1 MNVYLI
7 QPNYRTGFK
16 SHQSAWLPYS
26 VGTCWS
32 YAVTDEQIA
41 NTFKLKGIIYVRE
54 TIDGIVERA
63 DSNGIYLFSNY
74 IWNWTYNK
82 TLANKLKNTY
92 PDCTII
98 FGGPGIPKNE
108 NLRKDIEQIVDTF
121 IHGMGEQ
128 ALMNLLKNMINGIK
142 NPKNISVPMKTLDN
156 IPSPYTTGLFDDIIE
171 LEHDSVPR
179 ATLETNRGCPFPCTF
194 CDWGSVAY
202 RKLLKFPIEKIKA
215 EIKWF
220 SDNKI
225 KTLNIADANIGVFA
239 KRDEEWL
246 MELVKYQKETGYP
259 SAADGAWYKNS
270 SERIMQL
277 AKKMQVIGNNK
288 SYTISMQSMN
298 PKTLK
303 EIKRQNLTIPEIKNI
318 LTKANELGVRSFS
331 EMILGL
337 PYETKNT
344 WIDGY
349 TKILEAGQHSHLE
362 AWFCQILPN
371 SELGSSESIAK
382 HEIKTIQLNDYIGA
396 VGRLDEIDEQYSI
409 VYSTKYMSFKDL
421 IDSYMFSWLII
432 NFHINGWTQI
442 YSRFKRK
449 YNNESFKDFYSRLL
463 RKVKNDSGIAGKEYK
478 RIRDMVETYLT
489 EGKIDRERFSFWVP
503 GHSLLYDS
511 TKFLFMQANELKIFL
526 RELFSLDDKKL
537 ESNIIRLQ
545 DYFNTTPYREYPTQ
559 ITLDYNVAE
568 YITRNV
574 KLTQE
579 KTTYNLSLPNVR
591 YLQMIHKEK
600 KLDEWYSMLFY
611 RNKTG
616 WGKTIIKNNSQQYF

>member
-16 SHQSAWLPYS
+16 KHQIPWLPYS

-32 YAVTDEQIA
+32 YAITDKQIA
-41 NTFKLKGIIYVRE
+41 DNFKLKEIIYVRE
-54 TIDGIVERA
+54 NIDSIIERA
-63 DSNGIYLFSNY
+63 DSNGVYLFSNY

-92 PDCTII
+92 PNSTVI
-98 FGGPGIPKNE
+98 FGGPGIPKDE
-108 NLRKDIEQIVDTF
+108 NLRKDIEHVDTF

-128 ALMNLLKNMINGIK
+128 ALMNLLKNKLNRIK
-142 NPKNISVPMKTLDN
+142 NPKNITVPMKSLDD
-156 IPSPYTTGLFDDIIE
+156 IPSPYTTGLFDNIME
-171 LEHDSVPR
+171 LEDMGMR

-202 RKLLKFPIEKIKA
+202 KKLLKFHIEKIKG

-225 KTLNIADANIGVFA
+225 KTLNIADANVGVFA

-259 SAADGAWYKNS
+259 SAADAAWYKNS

-277 AKKMQVIGNNK
+277 AKKTQEIGNNK

-303 EIKRQNLTIPEIKNI
+303 EIKRQNLTIPEINNL
-318 LTKANELGVRSFS
+318 LTKANKLGIRSFS

-344 WIDGY
+344 WIDGF

-371 SELGSSESIAK
+371 SELGSPESIAK

-396 VGRLDEIDEQYSI
+396 VDRLDEINEEFSI
-409 VYSTKYMSFKDL
+409 VYSTKYMNFKDL

-449 YNNESFKDFYSRLL
+449 YNNESFKEFYLKLL
-463 RKVKNDSGIAGKEYK
+463 ENIKSDSGIAGREYK
-478 RIRDMVETYLT
+478 RVRNIVETYLT
-489 EGKIDRERFSFWVP
+489 EGKINRNKFDFWVP
-503 GHSLLYDS
+503 AHSILYDS
-511 TKFLFMQANELKIFL
+511 IKYLFMKDKELKSFL
-526 RELFSLDDKKL
+526 EKLFVIDNKELQCNVIKL
-537 ESNIIRLQ
+537 QN
-545 DYFNTTPYREYPTQ
+545 YFNTTPYEEYPTQ
-559 ITLDYNVAE
+559 IILDYNIAE
-568 YITRNV
+568 YITHDEEL
-574 KLTQE
+574 KQE
-579 KTTYNLSLPNVR
+579 KTTYDLCLPDIK
-591 YLQMIHKEK
+591 YLRNIHKEK

-611 RNKTG
+611 RNKQG
-616 WGKTIIKNNSQQYF
+616 WGKSIIKNNSTIVLR

>member
-16 SHQSAWLPYS
+16 KHQIPWLPYS

-32 YAVTDEQIA
+32 YAITDKQIA
-41 NTFKLKGIIYVRE
+41 DNFKLKEIIYVRE
-54 TIDGIVERA
+54 NIDSIIERA
-63 DSNGIYLFSNY
+63 DSNGVYLFSNY

-92 PDCTII
+92 PNSTVI
-98 FGGPGIPKNE
+98 FGGPGIPKDE
-108 NLRKDIEQIVDTF
+108 NLRKDIEHVDTF

-128 ALMNLLKNMINGIK
+128 ALMNLLKNKLNRIK
-142 NPKNISVPMKTLDN
+142 NPKNITVPMKSLDD
-156 IPSPYTTGLFDDIIE
+156 IPSPYTTGLFDNIME
-171 LEHDSVPR
+171 LEDMGMR

-202 RKLLKFPIEKIKA
+202 KKLLKFPIEKIKG

-225 KTLNIADANIGVFA
+225 KTLNIADANVGVFA

-259 SAADGAWYKNS
+259 SAADAAWYKNS

-277 AKKMQVIGNNK
+277 AKKTQEIGNNK

-303 EIKRQNLTIPEIKNI
+303 EIKRQNLTIPEINNL
-318 LTKANELGVRSFS
+318 LTKANKLGIRSFS

-344 WIDGY
+344 WIDGF

-371 SELGSSESIAK
+371 SELGSPESIAK

-396 VGRLDEIDEQYSI
+396 VDRLDEINEEFSI
-409 VYSTKYMSFKDL
+409 VYSTKYMNFKDL

-449 YNNESFKDFYSRLL
+449 YNNESFKEFYLKLL
-463 RKVKNDSGIAGKEYK
+463 ENIKSDSGIAGREYK
-478 RIRDMVETYLT
+478 RVRNIVETYLT
-489 EGKIDRERFSFWVP
+489 EGKINRNKFDFWVP
-503 GHSLLYDS
+503 AHSILYDS
-511 TKFLFMQANELKIFL
+511 IKYLFMKDKELKSFL
-526 RELFSLDDKKL
+526 EKLFVIDNKELQCNVIKL
-537 ESNIIRLQ
+537 QN
-545 DYFNTTPYREYPTQ
+545 YFNTTPYEEYPTQ
-559 ITLDYNVAE
+559 IILDYNIAE
-568 YITRNV
+568 YITHDEEL
-574 KLTQE
+574 KQE
-579 KTTYNLSLPNVR
+579 KTTYDLCLPDIK
-591 YLQMIHKEK
+591 YLRNIHKEK

-611 RNKTG
+611 RNKQG
-616 WGKTIIKNNSQQYF
+616 WGKSIIKNNSTIVLR

>member
-16 SHQSAWLPYS
+16 KHQIPWLPYS

-32 YAVTDEQIA
+32 YAITDKQIA
-41 NTFKLKGIIYVRE
+41 DNFKLKEIIYVRE
-54 TIDGIVERA
+54 NIDSIIERA
-63 DSNGIYLFSNY
+63 DSNGVYLFINY

-92 PDCTII
+92 PNSTVI
-98 FGGPGIPKNE
+98 FGGPGIPKDE
-108 NLRKDIEQIVDTF
+108 NLRKDIEHVDTF

-128 ALMNLLKNMINGIK
+128 ALMNLLKNKLNRIK
-142 NPKNISVPMKTLDN
+142 NPKNITVPMKSLDD
-156 IPSPYTTGLFDDIIE
+156 IPSPYTTGLFDNIME
-171 LEHDSVPR
+171 LEDMGMR

-202 RKLLKFPIEKIKA
+202 KKLLKFPIEKIMG

-225 KTLNIADANIGVFA
+225 KTLNIADANVGVFA

-259 SAADGAWYKNS
+259 SAADAAWYKNS

-277 AKKMQVIGNNK
+277 AKKTQEIGNNK

-303 EIKRQNLTIPEIKNI
+303 EIKRQNLTIPEINNL
-318 LTKANELGVRSFS
+318 LTKANKLGIRSFS

-344 WIDGY
+344 WIDGF

-371 SELGSSESIAK
+371 SELGSPESIAK

-396 VGRLDEIDEQYSI
+396 VDRLDEINEEFSI
-409 VYSTKYMSFKDL
+409 VYSTKYMNFKDL

-449 YNNESFKDFYSRLL
+449 YNNESFKEFYLKLL
-463 RKVKNDSGIAGKEYK
+463 ENIKSDSGIAGREYK
-478 RIRDMVETYLT
+478 RVRNIVETYLT
-489 EGKIDRERFSFWVP
+489 EGKINRNKFDFWVP
-503 GHSLLYDS
+503 AHSILYDS
-511 TKFLFMQANELKIFL
+511 IKYLFMKDKELKSFL
-526 RELFSLDDKKL
+526 EKLFVIDNKELQCNVIKL
-537 ESNIIRLQ
+537 QN
-545 DYFNTTPYREYPTQ
+545 YFNTTPYEEYPTQ
-559 ITLDYNVAE
+559 IILDYNIAE
-568 YITRNV
+568 YITHDEEL
-574 KLTQE
+574 KQE
-579 KTTYNLSLPNVR
+579 KTTYDLCLPDIK
-591 YLQMIHKEK
+591 YLRNIHKEK

-611 RNKTG
+611 RNKQG
-616 WGKTIIKNNSQQYF
+616 WGKSIIKNNSTIVLR

>member
-16 SHQSAWLPYS
+16 KHQIPWLPYS

-32 YAVTDEQIA
+32 YAITDKQIA
-41 NTFKLKGIIYVRE
+41 DNFKLKEIIYVRE
-54 TIDGIVERA
+54 NIDSIIERA

-92 PDCTII
+92 PDSTVI
-98 FGGPGIPKNE
+98 FGGPGIPKDE
-108 NLRKDIEQIVDTF
+108 NLRKDIEHVDTF

-128 ALMNLLKNMINGIK
+128 ALMNLLKNKLNGIK
-142 NPKNISVPMKTLDN
+142 NPKNITIPMKSLDD
-156 IPSPYTTGLFDDIIE
+156 IPSPYTTGLFDNIME
-171 LEHDSVPR
+171 LEDMGMR

-202 RKLLKFPIEKIKA
+202 KKLLKFPIEKIKG

-225 KTLNIADANIGVFA
+225 KTLNIADANVGVFA

-259 SAADGAWYKNS
+259 SAADAAWYKNS

-277 AKKMQVIGNNK
+277 AKKTQEIGNNK

-303 EIKRQNLTIPEIKNI
+303 EIKRQNLTIPEINNL
-318 LTKANELGVRSFS
+318 LTKANKLGIRSFS

-344 WIDGY
+344 WIDGF

-371 SELGSSESIAK
+371 SELGSPESIAK

-396 VGRLDEIDEQYSI
+396 VDRLDEINEEFSI
-409 VYSTKYMSFKDL
+409 VYSTKYMNFKDL

-449 YNNESFKDFYSRLL
+449 YNNESFKEFYLKLL
-463 RKVKNDSGIAGKEYK
+463 ENIKSDSGIAGREYK
-478 RIRDMVETYLT
+478 RVHDIVKTYLT
-489 EGKIDRERFSFWVP
+489 EGKINRNKFNFWVP
-503 GHSLLYDS
+503 AHSILYDS
-511 TKFLFMQANELKIFL
+511 IKYLFMKDNELKSFL
-526 RELFSLDDKKL
+526 ENLFVIDNKELQCNVIKL
-537 ESNIIRLQ
+537 QN
-545 DYFNTTPYREYPTQ
+545 YFNTTPYEEYPKQ
-559 ITLDYNVAE
+559 IILDYNIAE
-568 YITRNV
+568 YITHNEEL
-574 KLTQE
+574 KQE
-579 KTTYNLSLPNVR
+579 KTTYDLCLPDIK
-591 YLQMIHKEK
+591 YLRNIHKEK

-611 RNKTG
+611 RNKQG
-616 WGKTIIKNNSQQYF
+616 WGKSIIKNNSTIVLR

>member
-1 MNVYLI
+1 M
-7 QPNYRTGFK
+7 
-16 SHQSAWLPYS
+16 
-26 VGTCWS
+26 
-32 YAVTDEQIA
+32 
-41 NTFKLKGIIYVRE
+41 
-54 TIDGIVERA
+54 
-63 DSNGIYLFSNY
+63 
-74 IWNWTYNK
+74 NWTYNK

-92 PDCTII
+92 PDSTVI
-98 FGGPGIPKNE
+98 FGGPGIPKEE
-108 NLRKDIEQIVDTF
+108 NLRKDIEHVDTF

-128 ALMNLLKNMINGIK
+128 ALMNLLKNKLNGIK
-142 NPKNISVPMKTLDN
+142 NPKNITVPMKSLDD
-156 IPSPYTTGLFDDIIE
+156 IPSPYTTGLFDNIME
-171 LEHDSVPR
+171 LEDMGMR

-202 RKLLKFPIEKIKA
+202 KKLLKFPIEKIKG

-225 KTLNIADANIGVFA
+225 KTLNIADANVGVFA

-259 SAADGAWYKNS
+259 SAADAAWYKNS

-277 AKKMQVIGNNK
+277 AKKTQEIGNNK

-303 EIKRQNLTIPEIKNI
+303 EIKRQNLTIPEINNL
-318 LTKANELGVRSFS
+318 LTKANKLGIRSFS

-344 WIDGY
+344 WIDGF

-371 SELGSSESIAK
+371 SELGSPESIAK

-396 VGRLDEIDEQYSI
+396 VDRLDEINEEFSI
-409 VYSTKYMSFKDL
+409 VYSTKYMNFKDL

-449 YNNESFKDFYSRLL
+449 YNNESFKEFYLKLL
-463 RKVKNDSGIAGKEYK
+463 ENIKSDSGIAGREYK
-478 RIRDMVETYLT
+478 RVRNIVETYLT
-489 EGKIDRERFSFWVP
+489 EGKINRNKFDFWVP
-503 GHSLLYDS
+503 AHSILYDS
-511 TKFLFMQANELKIFL
+511 IKYLFMKDKELKSFL
-526 RELFSLDDKKL
+526 EKLFVIDNKELQCNVIKL
-537 ESNIIRLQ
+537 QN
-545 DYFNTTPYREYPTQ
+545 YFNTTPYEEYPTQ
-559 ITLDYNVAE
+559 IILDYNIAE
-568 YITRNV
+568 YITHDEEL
-574 KLTQE
+574 KQE
-579 KTTYNLSLPNVR
+579 KTTYDLCLPDIK
-591 YLQMIHKEK
+591 YLRNIHKEK

-611 RNKTG
+611 RNKQG
-616 WGKTIIKNNSQQYF
+616 WGKSIIKNNSTIVLR

>member
-16 SHQSAWLPYS
+16 KHQIPWLPYS

-32 YAVTDEQIA
+32 YAITDKQIA
-41 NTFKLKGIIYVRE
+41 DNFKLKEIIYVRE
-54 TIDGIVERA
+54 NIDSIIERA
-63 DSNGIYLFSNY
+63 DSNGVYLFSNY

-92 PDCTII
+92 PNSTVI
-98 FGGPGIPKNE
+98 FGGPGIPKDE
-108 NLRKDIEQIVDTF
+108 NLRKDIEHVDTF

-128 ALMNLLKNMINGIK
+128 ALMNLLKNKLNRIK
-142 NPKNISVPMKTLDN
+142 NPKNITVPMKSLDD
-156 IPSPYTTGLFDDIIE
+156 IPSPYTTGLFDNIME
-171 LEHDSVPR
+171 LEDMGMR

-202 RKLLKFPIEKIKA
+202 KKLLKFPIEKIKG

-225 KTLNIADANIGVFA
+225 KTLNIADANVGVFA

-259 SAADGAWYKNS
+259 SAADAAWYKNS

-277 AKKMQVIGNNK
+277 AKKTQEIGNNK

-303 EIKRQNLTIPEIKNI
+303 EIKRQNLTIPEINNL
-318 LTKANELGVRSFS
+318 LTKANKLGIRSFS

-344 WIDGY
+344 WIDGF

-371 SELGSSESIAK
+371 SELGSPESIAK

-396 VGRLDEIDEQYSI
+396 VDRLDEINEEFSI
-409 VYSTKYMSFKDL
+409 VYSTKYMNFKDL

-449 YNNESFKDFYSRLL
+449 YNNESFKEFYLKLL
-463 RKVKNDSGIAGKEYK
+463 ENIKSNSGIAGREYK
-478 RIRDMVETYLT
+478 RVRNIVETYLT
-489 EGKIDRERFSFWVP
+489 EGKINRNKFDFWVP
-503 GHSLLYDS
+503 AHSILYDS
-511 TKFLFMQANELKIFL
+511 IKYLFMKDKELKSFL
-526 RELFSLDDKKL
+526 EKLFVIDNKELQCNVIKL
-537 ESNIIRLQ
+537 QN
-545 DYFNTTPYREYPTQ
+545 YFNTTPYEEYPTQ
-559 ITLDYNVAE
+559 IILDYNIAE
-568 YITRNV
+568 YITHDEEL
-574 KLTQE
+574 KQE
-579 KTTYNLSLPNVR
+579 KTTYDLCLPDIK
-591 YLQMIHKEK
+591 YLRNIHKEK

-611 RNKTG
+611 RNKQG
-616 WGKTIIKNNSQQYF
+616 WGKSIIKNNSTIVLR

>member
-16 SHQSAWLPYS
+16 KHQIPWLPYS

-32 YAVTDEQIA
+32 YAITDKQIA
-41 NTFKLKGIIYVRE
+41 DNFKLKEIIYVRE
-54 TIDGIVERA
+54 NIDSIIERA
-63 DSNGIYLFSNY
+63 DSNGVYLFSNY

-92 PDCTII
+92 PDSTVI
-98 FGGPGIPKNE
+98 FGGPGIPKDE
-108 NLRKDIEQIVDTF
+108 NLRKDIEHVDTF

-128 ALMNLLKNMINGIK
+128 ALMNLLKNKLYGIK
-142 NPKNISVPMKTLDN
+142 NPKNITVPMKSLDD
-156 IPSPYTTGLFDDIIE
+156 IPSPYTTGLFDNIME
-171 LEHDSVPR
+171 LEDMGMR

-202 RKLLKFPIEKIKA
+202 KKLLKFPIEKIKG

-225 KTLNIADANIGVFA
+225 KTLNIADANVGVFA

-259 SAADGAWYKNS
+259 SAADAAWYKNS

-277 AKKMQVIGNNK
+277 AKKTQEIGNNK

-303 EIKRQNLTIPEIKNI
+303 EIKRQNLTIPEINNL
-318 LTKANELGVRSFS
+318 LTKANKLGIRSFS

-344 WIDGY
+344 WIDGF

-371 SELGSSESIAK
+371 SELGSPESIAK

-396 VGRLDEIDEQYSI
+396 VDRLDEINEEFSI
-409 VYSTKYMSFKDL
+409 VYSTKYMNFKDL

-449 YNNESFKDFYSRLL
+449 YNNESFKEFYLKLL
-463 RKVKNDSGIAGKEYK
+463 ENIKSNSGIAGREYK
-478 RIRDMVETYLT
+478 RVRNIVETYLT
-489 EGKIDRERFSFWVP
+489 EGKINRNKFDFWVP
-503 GHSLLYDS
+503 AHSILYDS
-511 TKFLFMQANELKIFL
+511 IKYLFMKDKELKSFL
-526 RELFSLDDKKL
+526 EKLFVIDNKELQCNVIKL
-537 ESNIIRLQ
+537 QN
-545 DYFNTTPYREYPTQ
+545 YFNTTPYEEYPKQ
-559 ITLDYNVAE
+559 IILDYNIAE
-568 YITRNV
+568 YVTHDE
-574 KLTQE
+574 KLKQE
-579 KTTYNLSLPNVR
+579 KTTYDLCLPDIK
-591 YLQMIHKEK
+591 YLRNIHKEK

-611 RNKTG
+611 RNKQG
-616 WGKTIIKNNSQQYF
+616 WGKSIIKNNSTIVLR

>member
-16 SHQSAWLPYS
+16 KHQIPWLPYS

-32 YAVTDEQIA
+32 YAITDKQIA
-41 NTFKLKGIIYVRE
+41 DNFKLKEIIYVRE
-54 TIDGIVERA
+54 NIDSIIERA
-63 DSNGIYLFSNY
+63 DSNGVYLFSNY

-92 PDCTII
+92 PDSTVI
-98 FGGPGIPKNE
+98 FGGPGIPKDE
-108 NLRKDIEQIVDTF
+108 NLRKDIEHVDTF

-128 ALMNLLKNMINGIK
+128 ALMNLLKNKLNRIK
-142 NPKNISVPMKTLDN
+142 NPKNITVPMKSLDD
-156 IPSPYTTGLFDDIIE
+156 IPSPYTTGLFDNIME
-171 LEHDSVPR
+171 LEDMGMR

-202 RKLLKFPIEKIKA
+202 KKLLKFPIEKIKG

-225 KTLNIADANIGVFA
+225 KTLNIADANVGVFA

-259 SAADGAWYKNS
+259 SAADAAWYKNS

-277 AKKMQVIGNNK
+277 AKKTQEIGNNK

-303 EIKRQNLTIPEIKNI
+303 EIKRQNLTIPEINNL
-318 LTKANELGVRSFS
+318 LTKANKLGIRSFS

-344 WIDGY
+344 WIDGF

-371 SELGSSESIAK
+371 SELGSPESIAK

-396 VGRLDEIDEQYSI
+396 VDRLDEINEEFSI
-409 VYSTKYMSFKDL
+409 VYSTKYMNFKDL

-449 YNNESFKDFYSRLL
+449 YNNESFKEFYLKLL
-463 RKVKNDSGIAGKEYK
+463 ENIKSNSGIAGREYK
-478 RIRDMVETYLT
+478 RVRNIVETYLT
-489 EGKIDRERFSFWVP
+489 EGKINRNKFDFWVP
-503 GHSLLYDS
+503 AHSILYDS
-511 TKFLFMQANELKIFL
+511 IKYLFMKDKELKSFL
-526 RELFSLDDKKL
+526 EKLFVIDNKELQCNVIKL
-537 ESNIIRLQ
+537 QN
-545 DYFNTTPYREYPTQ
+545 YFNTTPYEEYPTQ
-559 ITLDYNVAE
+559 IILDYNIAE
-568 YITRNV
+568 YITHDEEL
-574 KLTQE
+574 KQE
-579 KTTYNLSLPNVR
+579 KTTYDLCLPDIK
-591 YLQMIHKEK
+591 YLRNIHKEK

-611 RNKTG
+611 RNKQG
-616 WGKTIIKNNSQQYF
+616 WGKSIIKNNSTIVLR

>member
-16 SHQSAWLPYS
+16 KHQIPWLPYS

-32 YAVTDEQIA
+32 YAITDKQIA
-41 NTFKLKGIIYVRE
+41 DNFKLKEIIYVRE
-54 TIDGIVERA
+54 NIDSIIERA
-63 DSNGIYLFSNY
+63 DSNGVYLFSNY

-92 PDCTII
+92 PDSTVI
-98 FGGPGIPKNE
+98 FGGPGVPNDE
-108 NLRKDIEQIVDTF
+108 SLRKDINQVDTF

-128 ALMNLLKNMINGIK
+128 ALMNLLKNKLNGIK
-142 NPKNISVPMKTLDN
+142 NPKNITVPMKSLDD
-156 IPSPYTTGLFDDIIE
+156 IPSPYTTGLFDDIMEIE
-171 LEHDSVPR
+171 DMGMR

-202 RKLLKFPIEKIKA
+202 RKLLKFPIEKIKG

-225 KTLNIADANIGVFA
+225 KTLNIADANVGVFA

-259 SAADGAWYKNS
+259 SAADAAWYKNS

-277 AKKMQVIGNNK
+277 AKKTQEIGNNK

-303 EIKRQNLTIPEIKNI
+303 EIKRQNLTIPEINNI
-318 LTKANELGVRSFS
+318 LTKANKLGIRSFS

-344 WIDGY
+344 WIDGF

-371 SELGSSESIAK
+371 SELGSPESIDK

-396 VGRLDEIDEQYSI
+396 VDRLDEINEEYSI
-409 VYSTKYMSFKDL
+409 VYSTKYMNFKDL

-449 YNNESFKDFYSRLL
+449 YNNENFKEFYLKLL
-463 RKVKNDSGIAGKEYK
+463 ENIKSDSGIAGREY
-478 RIRDMVETYLT
+478 IRVRNIVETYLT
-489 EGKIDRERFSFWVP
+489 EGTINRNKFDFWVP
-503 GHSLLYDS
+503 AHSILYDS
-511 TKFLFMQANELKIFL
+511 IKYLFMKDNELKSFL
-526 RELFSLDDKKL
+526 ENLFVIDNKELQYNVIKL
-537 ESNIIRLQ
+537 QNN
-545 DYFNTTPYREYPTQ
+545 FNTTPYKEYPTQ
-559 ITLDYNVAE
+559 IILDYNIAE
-568 YITRNV
+568 YVTHDEEL
-574 KLTQE
+574 KQK
-579 KTTYNLSLPNVR
+579 KTTYDLCLPDIK
-591 YLQMIHKEK
+591 YLQNIHKEK

-611 RNKTG
+611 RNKQG
-616 WGKTIIKNNSQQYF
+616 WGKSIIKNNSTIVLR

>member
-7 QPNYRTGFK
+7 QPNYKTGYK
-16 SHQSAWLPYS
+16 KNQTPWLPYS

-32 YAVTDEQIA
+32 YAITDKQIA
-41 NTFKLKGIIYVRE
+41 DNFKLKEIIYVRE
-54 TIDGIVERA
+54 NIDSIVERA

-74 IWNWTYNK
+74 IWNWIYNK

-92 PDCTII
+92 PDSTII
-98 FGGPGIPKNE
+98 FGGPGVPNDE
-108 NLRKDIEQIVDTF
+108 NLRKDITQVDTF

-128 ALMNLLKNMINGIK
+128 ALMNLLKNKLNGIK
-142 NPKNISVPMKTLDN
+142 NPKNITVPMKSLDD
-156 IPSPYTTGLFDDIIE
+156 IPSPYTTGLFDDIMEIE
-171 LEHDSVPR
+171 DMGMR

-202 RKLLKFPIEKIKA
+202 RKLLKFPIEKIKG

-225 KTLNIADANIGVFA
+225 KTLNIADANVGVFA

-259 SAADGAWYKNS
+259 SAADAGWYKNS

-277 AKKMQVIGNNK
+277 AKKTQEIGNNK

-303 EIKRQNLTIPEIKNI
+303 EIKRQNLTIPEINNI
-318 LTKANELGVRSFS
+318 LTKANKLGIRSFS

-337 PYETKNT
+337 PYETKDT
-344 WIDGY
+344 WIDGFA
-349 TKILEAGQHSHLE
+349 KVLEAGQHSHLE

-371 SELGSSESIAK
+371 SELGSQESIAK

-396 VGRLDEIDEQYSI
+396 VGRLDEIDEEYSI
-409 VYSTKYMSFKDL
+409 VYSTKYMNFNDL

-449 YNNESFKDFYSRLL
+449 YNNESFKEFYLKLL
-463 RKVKNDSGIAGKEYK
+463 EIIKSDSGIAGREYK
-478 RIRDMVETYLT
+478 RVHNIVKTYLT
-489 EGKIDRERFSFWVP
+489 EGKINRNKFDFWVP
-503 GHSLLYDS
+503 AHSILYDS
-511 TKFLFMQANELKIFL
+511 TKFLFMEADKLKSFL
-526 RELFSLDDKKL
+526 EDSFVIDDKKL
-537 ESNIIRLQ
+537 QNDVIKLQ
-545 DYFNTTPYREYPTQ
+545 NYFNTTPYREYPMQ
-559 ITLDYNVAE
+559 LTLDYNIAE
-568 YITRNV
+568 YITQDEGL
-574 KLTQE
+574 KQE
-579 KTTYNLSLPNVR
+579 KTTYDLNLPNVK
-591 YLQMIHKEK
+591 YLRNIHKEK

-611 RNKTG
+611 RNKQG
-616 WGKTIIKNNSQQYF
+616 WGKSVIKNNSTIILR

>member
-16 SHQSAWLPYS
+16 KHQIPWLPYS

-32 YAVTDEQIA
+32 YAITDKQIA
-41 NTFKLKGIIYVRE
+41 DNFKLKEIIYVRE
-54 TIDGIVERA
+54 NIDSIIERA
-63 DSNGIYLFSNY
+63 DSNGVYLFSNY

-92 PDCTII
+92 PNSTVI
-98 FGGPGIPKNE
+98 FGGPGIPKDE
-108 NLRKDIEQIVDTF
+108 NLRKDIEHVDTF

-128 ALMNLLKNMINGIK
+128 ALMNLLKNKLNGIK
-142 NPKNISVPMKTLDN
+142 NPKNITVPMKSLDD
-156 IPSPYTTGLFDDIIE
+156 IPSPYTTGLFDNIME
-171 LEHDSVPR
+171 LEDMGMR

-202 RKLLKFPIEKIKA
+202 KKLLKFPIEKIKG

-225 KTLNIADANIGVFA
+225 KTLNIADANVGVFA

-259 SAADGAWYKNS
+259 SAADAAWYKNS

-277 AKKMQVIGNNK
+277 AKKTQEIGNNK

-303 EIKRQNLTIPEIKNI
+303 EIKRQNLTIPEINNL
-318 LTKANELGVRSFS
+318 LTKANKLGIRSFS

-344 WIDGY
+344 WIDGF

-371 SELGSSESIAK
+371 SELGSPESIAK

-396 VGRLDEIDEQYSI
+396 VDRLDEINEEFSI
-409 VYSTKYMSFKDL
+409 VYSTKYMNFKDL

-449 YNNESFKDFYSRLL
+449 YNNESFKEFYLKLL
-463 RKVKNDSGIAGKEYK
+463 ENIKSNSGIAGREYK
-478 RIRDMVETYLT
+478 RVRNIVETYLT
-489 EGKIDRERFSFWVP
+489 EGKINRNKFDFWVP
-503 GHSLLYDS
+503 AHSILYDS
-511 TKFLFMQANELKIFL
+511 IKYLFMKDKELKSFL
-526 RELFSLDDKKL
+526 EKLFVIDNKELQCNVIKL
-537 ESNIIRLQ
+537 QN
-545 DYFNTTPYREYPTQ
+545 YFNTTPYEEYPKQ
-559 ITLDYNVAE
+559 IILDYNIAE
-568 YITRNV
+568 YVTHDE
-574 KLTQE
+574 KLKQE
-579 KTTYNLSLPNVR
+579 KTTYDLCLPDIK
-591 YLQMIHKEK
+591 YLRNIHKEK

-611 RNKTG
+611 RNKQG
-616 WGKTIIKNNSQQYF
+616 WGKSIIKNNSTIVLR

>member
-16 SHQSAWLPYS
+16 KHQIPWLPYS

-32 YAVTDEQIA
+32 YAITDKQIA
-41 NTFKLKGIIYVRE
+41 DNFKLKEIIYARE
-54 TIDGIVERA
+54 NIDSIIERA
-63 DSNGIYLFSNY
+63 DSNGVYLFSNY

-92 PDCTII
+92 PNSTVI
-98 FGGPGIPKNE
+98 FGGPGIPKDE
-108 NLRKDIEQIVDTF
+108 NLRKDIEHVDTF

-128 ALMNLLKNMINGIK
+128 ALMNLLKNKLNRIK
-142 NPKNISVPMKTLDN
+142 NPKNITVPMKSLDD
-156 IPSPYTTGLFDDIIE
+156 IPSPYTTGLFDNIME
-171 LEHDSVPR
+171 LEDMGMR

-202 RKLLKFPIEKIKA
+202 KKLLKFPIEKIKG

-225 KTLNIADANIGVFA
+225 KTLNIADANVGVFA

-259 SAADGAWYKNS
+259 SAADAAWYKNS

-277 AKKMQVIGNNK
+277 AKKTQEIGNNK

-303 EIKRQNLTIPEIKNI
+303 EIKRQNLTIPEINNL
-318 LTKANELGVRSFS
+318 LTKANKLGIRSFS

-344 WIDGY
+344 WIDGF

-371 SELGSSESIAK
+371 SELGSPESIAK

-396 VGRLDEIDEQYSI
+396 VDRLDEINEEFSI
-409 VYSTKYMSFKDL
+409 VYSTKYMNFKDL

-449 YNNESFKDFYSRLL
+449 YNNESFKEFYLKLL
-463 RKVKNDSGIAGKEYK
+463 ENIKSNSGIAGREYK
-478 RIRDMVETYLT
+478 RVRNIVETYLT
-489 EGKIDRERFSFWVP
+489 EGKINRNKFDFWVP
-503 GHSLLYDS
+503 AHSILYDS
-511 TKFLFMQANELKIFL
+511 IKYLFMKDKELKSFL
-526 RELFSLDDKKL
+526 EKLFVIDNKELQCNVIKL
-537 ESNIIRLQ
+537 QN
-545 DYFNTTPYREYPTQ
+545 YFNTTPYEEYPKQ
-559 ITLDYNVAE
+559 IILDYNIAE
-568 YITRNV
+568 YVTHDE
-574 KLTQE
+574 KLKQE
-579 KTTYNLSLPNVR
+579 KTTYDLCLPDIK
-591 YLQMIHKEK
+591 YLRNIHKEK
-600 KLDEWYSMLFY
+600 KLD
-611 RNKTG
+611 
-616 WGKTIIKNNSQQYF
+616 

>member
-16 SHQSAWLPYS
+16 KHQIPWLPYS

-32 YAVTDEQIA
+32 YAITDKQIA
-41 NTFKLKGIIYVRE
+41 DNFKLKEIIYVRE
-54 TIDGIVERA
+54 NIDSIIERA
-63 DSNGIYLFSNY
+63 DSNGVYLFSNY

-92 PDCTII
+92 PNSTVI
-98 FGGPGIPKNE
+98 FGGPGIPKDE
-108 NLRKDIEQIVDTF
+108 NLRKDIEHVDTF

-128 ALMNLLKNMINGIK
+128 ALMNLLKNKLNGIK
-142 NPKNISVPMKTLDN
+142 NPKNITVPMKSLDD
-156 IPSPYTTGLFDDIIE
+156 IPSPYTTGLFDNIME
-171 LEHDSVPR
+171 LEDMGMR

-202 RKLLKFPIEKIKA
+202 KKLLKFPIEKIKG

-225 KTLNIADANIGVFA
+225 KTLNIADANVGVFA

-259 SAADGAWYKNS
+259 SAADAAWYKNS

-277 AKKMQVIGNNK
+277 AKKTQEIGNNK

-303 EIKRQNLTIPEIKNI
+303 EIKRQNLTIPEINNL
-318 LTKANELGVRSFS
+318 LTKANKLGIRSFS

-344 WIDGY
+344 WIDGF

-371 SELGSSESIAK
+371 SELGSPESIAK

-396 VGRLDEIDEQYSI
+396 VDRLDEINEEFSI
-409 VYSTKYMSFKDL
+409 VYSTKYMNFKDL

-449 YNNESFKDFYSRLL
+449 YNNESFKEFYLKLL
-463 RKVKNDSGIAGKEYK
+463 ENIKSNSGIAGREYK
-478 RIRDMVETYLT
+478 RVRNIVETYLT
-489 EGKIDRERFSFWVP
+489 EGKINRNKFDFWVP
-503 GHSLLYDS
+503 AHSILYDS
-511 TKFLFMQANELKIFL
+511 IKYLFMKDKELKSFL
-526 RELFSLDDKKL
+526 EKLFVIDNKELQCNVIKL
-537 ESNIIRLQ
+537 QN
-545 DYFNTTPYREYPTQ
+545 YFNTTPYEEYPTQ
-559 ITLDYNVAE
+559 IILDYNIAE
-568 YITRNV
+568 YVTHDE
-574 KLTQE
+574 KLKQE
-579 KTTYNLSLPNVR
+579 KTTYDLCLPDIK
-591 YLQMIHKEK
+591 YLRNIHKEK

-611 RNKTG
+611 RNKQG
-616 WGKTIIKNNSQQYF
+616 WGKSIIKNNSTIVLR

>member
-16 SHQSAWLPYS
+16 KHQIPWLPYS

-32 YAVTDEQIA
+32 YAITDKQIA
-41 NTFKLKGIIYVRE
+41 DNFKLKEIIYVRE
-54 TIDGIVERA
+54 NIDSIIERA

-92 PDCTII
+92 PDSTVI
-98 FGGPGIPKNE
+98 FGGPGIPKDE
-108 NLRKDIEQIVDTF
+108 NLRKDIEHVDTF

-128 ALMNLLKNMINGIK
+128 ALMNLLKNKLNGIK
-142 NPKNISVPMKTLDN
+142 NPKNITVPMKSLDD
-156 IPSPYTTGLFDDIIE
+156 IPSPYTTGLFDNIME
-171 LEHDSVPR
+171 LEDMGMR

-202 RKLLKFPIEKIKA
+202 KKLLKFPIEKIKG

-225 KTLNIADANIGVFA
+225 KTLNIADANVGVFA

-259 SAADGAWYKNS
+259 SAADAAWYKNS

-277 AKKMQVIGNNK
+277 AKKTQEIGNNK

-303 EIKRQNLTIPEIKNI
+303 EIKRQNLTIPEINNL
-318 LTKANELGVRSFS
+318 LTKANKLGIRSFS

-344 WIDGY
+344 WIDGF

-371 SELGSSESIAK
+371 SELGSPESIAK

-396 VGRLDEIDEQYSI
+396 VDRLDEINEEFSI
-409 VYSTKYMSFKDL
+409 VYSTKYMNFKDL

-449 YNNESFKDFYSRLL
+449 YNNESFKEFYLKLL
-463 RKVKNDSGIAGKEYK
+463 ENIKSDSGIAGREYK
-478 RIRDMVETYLT
+478 RVRNIVETYLT
-489 EGKIDRERFSFWVP
+489 EGKINRNKFDFWVP
-503 GHSLLYDS
+503 AHSILYDS
-511 TKFLFMQANELKIFL
+511 IKYLFMKDKELKSFL
-526 RELFSLDDKKL
+526 EKLFVIDNKELQCNVIKL
-537 ESNIIRLQ
+537 QN
-545 DYFNTTPYREYPTQ
+545 YFNTTPYEEYPTQ
-559 ITLDYNVAE
+559 IILDYNIAE
-568 YITRNV
+568 YITHDEEL
-574 KLTQE
+574 KQE
-579 KTTYNLSLPNVR
+579 KTTYDLCLPDIK
-591 YLQMIHKEK
+591 YLRNIHKEK

-611 RNKTG
+611 RNKQG
-616 WGKTIIKNNSQQYF
+616 WGKSIIKNNSTIVLR

>member
-16 SHQSAWLPYS
+16 KHQIPWLPYS

-32 YAVTDEQIA
+32 YAITDKQIA
-41 NTFKLKGIIYVRE
+41 DNFKLKEIIYVRE
-54 TIDGIVERA
+54 NIDSIIERA
-63 DSNGIYLFSNY
+63 DSNGVYLFSNY

-92 PDCTII
+92 PNSTVI
-98 FGGPGIPKNE
+98 FGGPGIPKDE
-108 NLRKDIEQIVDTF
+108 NLRKDIEHVDTF

-128 ALMNLLKNMINGIK
+128 ALMNLLKNKLNGIK
-142 NPKNISVPMKTLDN
+142 NPKNITVPMKSLDD
-156 IPSPYTTGLFDDIIE
+156 IPSPYTTGLFDNIME
-171 LEHDSVPR
+171 LEDMGMR

-202 RKLLKFPIEKIKA
+202 KKLLKFPIEKIKG

-225 KTLNIADANIGVFA
+225 KTLNIADANVGVFA

-259 SAADGAWYKNS
+259 SAADAAWYKNS

-277 AKKMQVIGNNK
+277 AKKTQEIGNNK

-303 EIKRQNLTIPEIKNI
+303 EIKRQNLTIPEINNL
-318 LTKANELGVRSFS
+318 LTKANKLGIRSFS

-344 WIDGY
+344 WIDGF

-371 SELGSSESIAK
+371 SELGSPESIAK

-396 VGRLDEIDEQYSI
+396 VDRLDEINEEFSI
-409 VYSTKYMSFKDL
+409 VYSTKYMNFKDL

-449 YNNESFKDFYSRLL
+449 YNNESFKEFYLKLL
-463 RKVKNDSGIAGKEYK
+463 ENIKSNSGIAGREYK
-478 RIRDMVETYLT
+478 RVRNIVETYLT
-489 EGKIDRERFSFWVP
+489 EGKINRNKFDFWVP
-503 GHSLLYDS
+503 AHSILYDS
-511 TKFLFMQANELKIFL
+511 IKYLFMKDKELKSFL
-526 RELFSLDDKKL
+526 EKLFVIDNKELQCNVIKL
-537 ESNIIRLQ
+537 QN
-545 DYFNTTPYREYPTQ
+545 YFNTTPYEEYPKQ
-559 ITLDYNVAE
+559 IILDYNIAE
-568 YITRNV
+568 YITHDEEL
-574 KLTQE
+574 KQE
-579 KTTYNLSLPNVR
+579 KTTYDLCLPDIK
-591 YLQMIHKEK
+591 YLRNIHKEK

-611 RNKTG
+611 RNKQG
-616 WGKTIIKNNSQQYF
+616 WGKSIIKNNSTIVLR

>member
-16 SHQSAWLPYS
+16 KHQIPWLPYS

-32 YAVTDEQIA
+32 YAITDKQIA
-41 NTFKLKGIIYVRE
+41 DNFKLKEIIYVRE
-54 TIDGIVERA
+54 NIDSIIERA
-63 DSNGIYLFSNY
+63 DSNGVYLFSNY

-92 PDCTII
+92 PDSTVI
-98 FGGPGIPKNE
+98 FGGPGIPKDE
-108 NLRKDIEQIVDTF
+108 NLRKDIEHVDTF

-128 ALMNLLKNMINGIK
+128 ALMNLLKNKLNRIK
-142 NPKNISVPMKTLDN
+142 NPKNITVPMKSLDD
-156 IPSPYTTGLFDDIIE
+156 IPSPYTTGLFDNIME
-171 LEHDSVPR
+171 LEDMGMR

-202 RKLLKFPIEKIKA
+202 KKLLKFPIEKIKG

-225 KTLNIADANIGVFA
+225 KTLNIADANVGVFA

-259 SAADGAWYKNS
+259 SAADAAWYKNS

-277 AKKMQVIGNNK
+277 AKKTQEIGNNK

-303 EIKRQNLTIPEIKNI
+303 EIKRQNLTIPEINNL
-318 LTKANELGVRSFS
+318 LTKANKLGIRSFS

-344 WIDGY
+344 WIDGF

-371 SELGSSESIAK
+371 SELGSPESIAK

-396 VGRLDEIDEQYSI
+396 VDRLDEINEEFSI
-409 VYSTKYMSFKDL
+409 VYSTKYMNFKDL

-449 YNNESFKDFYSRLL
+449 YNNESFKEFYLKLL
-463 RKVKNDSGIAGKEYK
+463 ENIKSDSGIAGREYK
-478 RIRDMVETYLT
+478 RVRNIVETYLT
-489 EGKIDRERFSFWVP
+489 EGKINRNKFDFWVP
-503 GHSLLYDS
+503 AHSILYDS
-511 TKFLFMQANELKIFL
+511 IKYLFMKDKELKSFL
-526 RELFSLDDKKL
+526 EKLFVIDNKELQCNVIKL
-537 ESNIIRLQ
+537 QN
-545 DYFNTTPYREYPTQ
+545 YFNTTPYEEYPTQ
-559 ITLDYNVAE
+559 IILDYNIAE
-568 YITRNV
+568 YITHDEEL
-574 KLTQE
+574 KQE
-579 KTTYNLSLPNVR
+579 KTTYDLCLPDIK
-591 YLQMIHKEK
+591 YLRNIHKEK

-611 RNKTG
+611 RNKQG
-616 WGKTIIKNNSQQYF
+616 WGKSIIKNNSTIVLR

>member
-16 SHQSAWLPYS
+16 KHQIPWLPYS

-32 YAVTDEQIA
+32 YAITDKQIA
-41 NTFKLKGIIYVRE
+41 DNFKLKEIIYVRE
-54 TIDGIVERA
+54 NIDSIIERA
-63 DSNGIYLFSNY
+63 DSNGVYLFSNY

-92 PDCTII
+92 PDSTVI
-98 FGGPGIPKNE
+98 FGGPGIPKDE
-108 NLRKDIEQIVDTF
+108 NLRKDIEHVDTF

-128 ALMNLLKNMINGIK
+128 ALMNLLKNKLNGIK
-142 NPKNISVPMKTLDN
+142 NPKNITVPMKSLDD
-156 IPSPYTTGLFDDIIE
+156 IPSPYTTGLFDNIME
-171 LEHDSVPR
+171 LEDMGMR

-202 RKLLKFPIEKIKA
+202 KKLLKFPIEKIKG

-225 KTLNIADANIGVFA
+225 KTLNIADANVGVFA
-239 KRDEEWL
+239 KRDEEWI

-259 SAADGAWYKNS
+259 SAADAAWYKNS

-277 AKKMQVIGNNK
+277 AKKTQEIGNNK

-303 EIKRQNLTIPEIKNI
+303 EIKRQNLTIPEINNL
-318 LTKANELGVRSFS
+318 LTKANKLGIRSFS

-344 WIDGY
+344 WIDGF

-371 SELGSSESIAK
+371 SELGSPESIAK

-396 VGRLDEIDEQYSI
+396 VDRLDEINEEFSI
-409 VYSTKYMSFKDL
+409 VYSTKYMNFKDL

-449 YNNESFKDFYSRLL
+449 YNNESFKEFYLKLL
-463 RKVKNDSGIAGKEYK
+463 ENIKSDSGIAGREYK
-478 RIRDMVETYLT
+478 RVRNIVETYLT
-489 EGKIDRERFSFWVP
+489 EGKINRNKFDFWVP
-503 GHSLLYDS
+503 AHSILYDS
-511 TKFLFMQANELKIFL
+511 IKYLFMKDKELKSFL
-526 RELFSLDDKKL
+526 EKLFVIDNKELQCNVIKL
-537 ESNIIRLQ
+537 QN
-545 DYFNTTPYREYPTQ
+545 YFNTTPYEEYPTQ
-559 ITLDYNVAE
+559 IILDYNIAE
-568 YITRNV
+568 YITHDEEL
-574 KLTQE
+574 KQE
-579 KTTYNLSLPNVR
+579 KTTYDLCLPDIK
-591 YLQMIHKEK
+591 YLRNIHKEK

-611 RNKTG
+611 RNKQG
-616 WGKTIIKNNSQQYF
+616 WGKSIIKNNSTIVLR

>member
-16 SHQSAWLPYS
+16 KHQIPWLPYS

-32 YAVTDEQIA
+32 YAITDKQIA
-41 NTFKLKGIIYVRE
+41 DNFKLKEIIYVRE
-54 TIDGIVERA
+54 NIDSIIERA
-63 DSNGIYLFSNY
+63 DSNGVYLFSNY

-92 PDCTII
+92 PDSTVI
-98 FGGPGIPKNE
+98 FGGPGIPKDE
-108 NLRKDIEQIVDTF
+108 NLRKDIEHVDTF

-128 ALMNLLKNMINGIK
+128 ALMNLLKNKLNGIK
-142 NPKNISVPMKTLDN
+142 NPKNITVPMKSLDD
-156 IPSPYTTGLFDDIIE
+156 IPSPYTTGLFDNIME
-171 LEHDSVPR
+171 LEDMGMR

-202 RKLLKFPIEKIKA
+202 KKLLKFPIEKIKG

-225 KTLNIADANIGVFA
+225 KTLNIADANVGVFA

-259 SAADGAWYKNS
+259 SAADAAWYKNS

-277 AKKMQVIGNNK
+277 AKKTQEIGNNK

-303 EIKRQNLTIPEIKNI
+303 EIKRQNLTIPEINNL
-318 LTKANELGVRSFS
+318 LTKANKLGIRSFS

-344 WIDGY
+344 WIDGF

-371 SELGSSESIAK
+371 SELGSPESIAK

-396 VGRLDEIDEQYSI
+396 VDRLDEINEEFSI
-409 VYSTKYMSFKDL
+409 VYSTKYMNFKDL

-449 YNNESFKDFYSRLL
+449 YNNESFKEFYLKLL
-463 RKVKNDSGIAGKEYK
+463 ENIKSDSGIAGREYK
-478 RIRDMVETYLT
+478 RVRNIVETYLT
-489 EGKIDRERFSFWVP
+489 EGKINRNKFDFWVP
-503 GHSLLYDS
+503 AHSILYDS
-511 TKFLFMQANELKIFL
+511 IKYLFMKDKELKSFL
-526 RELFSLDDKKL
+526 EKLFVIDNKELQCNVIKL
-537 ESNIIRLQ
+537 QN
-545 DYFNTTPYREYPTQ
+545 YFNTTPYEEYPTQ
-559 ITLDYNVAE
+559 IILDYNIAE
-568 YITRNV
+568 YITHDEEL
-574 KLTQE
+574 KQE
-579 KTTYNLSLPNVR
+579 KTTYDLCLPDIK
-591 YLQMIHKEK
+591 YLRNIHKEK

-611 RNKTG
+611 RNKQG
-616 WGKTIIKNNSQQYF
+616 WGKSIIKNNSTIVLR

>member
-16 SHQSAWLPYS
+16 KHQIPWLPYS

-32 YAVTDEQIA
+32 YAITDKQIA
-41 NTFKLKGIIYVRE
+41 DNFKLKEIIYVRE
-54 TIDGIVERA
+54 NIDSIIERA
-63 DSNGIYLFSNY
+63 DSNGVYLFSNY

-92 PDCTII
+92 PDSTVI
-98 FGGPGIPKNE
+98 FGGPGIPKDE
-108 NLRKDIEQIVDTF
+108 NLRKDIEHVDTF

-128 ALMNLLKNMINGIK
+128 ALMNLLKNKLNGIK
-142 NPKNISVPMKTLDN
+142 NPKNITVPMKSLDD
-156 IPSPYTTGLFDDIIE
+156 IPSPYTTGLFDNIME
-171 LEHDSVPR
+171 LEDMGMR

-202 RKLLKFPIEKIKA
+202 KKLLKFPIEKIKG

-225 KTLNIADANIGVFA
+225 KTLNIADANVGVFA

-259 SAADGAWYKNS
+259 SAADAAWYKNS

-277 AKKMQVIGNNK
+277 AKKTQEIGNNK

-303 EIKRQNLTIPEIKNI
+303 EIKRQNLTIPEINNL
-318 LTKANELGVRSFS
+318 LTKANKLGIRSFS

-344 WIDGY
+344 WIDGF

-371 SELGSSESIAK
+371 SELGSPESIAK

-396 VGRLDEIDEQYSI
+396 VDRLDEINEEFSI
-409 VYSTKYMSFKDL
+409 VYSTKYMNFKDL

-449 YNNESFKDFYSRLL
+449 YNNESFKEFYLKLL
-463 RKVKNDSGIAGKEYK
+463 ENIKSNSGIAGREYK
-478 RIRDMVETYLT
+478 RVRNIVETYLT
-489 EGKIDRERFSFWVP
+489 EGKINRNKFDFWVP
-503 GHSLLYDS
+503 AHSILYDS
-511 TKFLFMQANELKIFL
+511 IKYLFMKDKELKSFL
-526 RELFSLDDKKL
+526 EKLFVIDNKELQCNVIKL
-537 ESNIIRLQ
+537 QN
-545 DYFNTTPYREYPTQ
+545 YFNTTPYEEYPKQ
-559 ITLDYNVAE
+559 IILDYNIAE
-568 YITRNV
+568 YVTHDE
-574 KLTQE
+574 KLKQE
-579 KTTYNLSLPNVR
+579 KTTYDLCLPDIK
-591 YLQMIHKEK
+591 YLRNIHKEK

-611 RNKTG
+611 RNKQG
-616 WGKTIIKNNSQQYF
+616 WGKSIIKNNSTIVLR

>member
-16 SHQSAWLPYS
+16 KHQIPWLPYS

-32 YAVTDEQIA
+32 YAITDKQIA
-41 NTFKLKGIIYVRE
+41 DNFKLKEIIYVRE
-54 TIDGIVERA
+54 NIDSIIERA
-63 DSNGIYLFSNY
+63 DSNGVYLFSNY

-92 PDCTII
+92 PDSTVI
-98 FGGPGIPKNE
+98 FGGPGIPKDE
-108 NLRKDIEQIVDTF
+108 NLRKDIEHVDTF

-128 ALMNLLKNMINGIK
+128 ALMNLLKNKLNGIK
-142 NPKNISVPMKTLDN
+142 NPKNITVPMKSLDD
-156 IPSPYTTGLFDDIIE
+156 IPSPYTTGLFDNIME
-171 LEHDSVPR
+171 LEDMGMR

-202 RKLLKFPIEKIKA
+202 KKLLKFPIEKIKG

-225 KTLNIADANIGVFA
+225 KTLNIADANVGVFA

-259 SAADGAWYKNS
+259 SAADAAWYKNS

-277 AKKMQVIGNNK
+277 AKKTQEIGNNK

-303 EIKRQNLTIPEIKNI
+303 EIKRQNLTIPEINNL
-318 LTKANELGVRSFS
+318 LTKANKLGIRSFS

-344 WIDGY
+344 WIDGF

-371 SELGSSESIAK
+371 SELGSPESIAK

-396 VGRLDEIDEQYSI
+396 VDRLDEINEEFSI
-409 VYSTKYMSFKDL
+409 VYSTKYMNFKDL

-449 YNNESFKDFYSRLL
+449 YNNESFKEFYLKLL
-463 RKVKNDSGIAGKEYK
+463 ENIKSDSGIAGREYK
-478 RIRDMVETYLT
+478 RVRNIVETYLT
-489 EGKIDRERFSFWVP
+489 EGKINRNKFDFWVP
-503 GHSLLYDS
+503 AHSILYDS
-511 TKFLFMQANELKIFL
+511 IKYLFMKDKELKSFL
-526 RELFSLDDKKL
+526 EKLFVIDNKELQCNVIKL
-537 ESNIIRLQ
+537 QN
-545 DYFNTTPYREYPTQ
+545 YFNTTPYEEYPTQ
-559 ITLDYNVAE
+559 IILDYNIAE
-568 YITRNV
+568 YVTHDE
-574 KLTQE
+574 KLKQE
-579 KTTYNLSLPNVR
+579 KTTYDLCLPDIK
-591 YLQMIHKEK
+591 YLRNIHKEK

-611 RNKTG
+611 RNKQG
-616 WGKTIIKNNSQQYF
+616 WGKSIIKNNSTIVLR

>member
-16 SHQSAWLPYS
+16 KHQIPWLPYS

-32 YAVTDEQIA
+32 YAITDKQIA
-41 NTFKLKGIIYVRE
+41 DNFKLKEIIYVRE
-54 TIDGIVERA
+54 NIDSIIERA
-63 DSNGIYLFSNY
+63 DSNGVYLFSNY

-92 PDCTII
+92 PNSTVI
-98 FGGPGIPKNE
+98 FGGPGIPKDE
-108 NLRKDIEQIVDTF
+108 NLRKDIEHVDTF

-128 ALMNLLKNMINGIK
+128 ALMNLLKNKLNRIK
-142 NPKNISVPMKTLDN
+142 NPKNITVPMKSLDD
-156 IPSPYTTGLFDDIIE
+156 IPSPYTTGLFDNIME
-171 LEHDSVPR
+171 LEDMGMR

-202 RKLLKFPIEKIKA
+202 KKLLKFPIEKIKG

-220 SDNKI
+220 SVNKI
-225 KTLNIADANIGVFA
+225 KTLNIADANVGVFA

-259 SAADGAWYKNS
+259 SAADAAWYKNS

-277 AKKMQVIGNNK
+277 AKKTQEIGNNK

-303 EIKRQNLTIPEIKNI
+303 EIKRQNLTIPEINNL
-318 LTKANELGVRSFS
+318 LTKANKLGIRSFS

-344 WIDGY
+344 WIDGF

-371 SELGSSESIAK
+371 SELGSPESIAK

-396 VGRLDEIDEQYSI
+396 VDRLDEINEEFSI
-409 VYSTKYMSFKDL
+409 VYSTKYMNFKDL

-449 YNNESFKDFYSRLL
+449 YNNESFKEFYLKLL
-463 RKVKNDSGIAGKEYK
+463 ENIKSNSGIAGREYK
-478 RIRDMVETYLT
+478 RVRNIVETYLT
-489 EGKIDRERFSFWVP
+489 EGKINRNKFDFWVP
-503 GHSLLYDS
+503 AHSILYDS
-511 TKFLFMQANELKIFL
+511 IKYLFMKDKELKSFL
-526 RELFSLDDKKL
+526 EKLFVIDNKELQCNVIKL
-537 ESNIIRLQ
+537 QN
-545 DYFNTTPYREYPTQ
+545 YFNTTPYEEYPTQ
-559 ITLDYNVAE
+559 IILDYNIAE
-568 YITRNV
+568 YITHDEEL
-574 KLTQE
+574 KQE
-579 KTTYNLSLPNVR
+579 KTTYDLCLPDIK
-591 YLQMIHKEK
+591 YLRNIHKEK

-611 RNKTG
+611 RNKQG
-616 WGKTIIKNNSQQYF
+616 WGKSIIKNNSTIVLR

>member
-16 SHQSAWLPYS
+16 KHQIPWLPYS

-32 YAVTDEQIA
+32 YAITDKQIA
-41 NTFKLKGIIYVRE
+41 DNFKLKEIIYVRE
-54 TIDGIVERA
+54 NIDSIIERA

-92 PDCTII
+92 PDSTVI
-98 FGGPGIPKNE
+98 FGGPGIPKDE
-108 NLRKDIEQIVDTF
+108 NLRKDIEHVDTF

-128 ALMNLLKNMINGIK
+128 ALMNLLKNKLNGIK
-142 NPKNISVPMKTLDN
+142 NPKNITIPMKSLDD
-156 IPSPYTTGLFDDIIE
+156 IPSPYTTGLFDNIME
-171 LEHDSVPR
+171 LEDMGMR

-202 RKLLKFPIEKIKA
+202 KKLLKFPIEKIKG

-225 KTLNIADANIGVFA
+225 KTLNIADANVGVFA

-259 SAADGAWYKNS
+259 SAADAAWYKNS

-277 AKKMQVIGNNK
+277 AKKTQEIGNNK

-303 EIKRQNLTIPEIKNI
+303 EIKRQNLTIPEINNL
-318 LTKANELGVRSFS
+318 LTKANKLGIRSFS

-344 WIDGY
+344 WIDGF

-371 SELGSSESIAK
+371 SELGSPESIAK

-396 VGRLDEIDEQYSI
+396 VDRLDEINEEFSI
-409 VYSTKYMSFKDL
+409 VYSTKYMNFKDL

-449 YNNESFKDFYSRLL
+449 YNNESFKEFYLKLL
-463 RKVKNDSGIAGKEYK
+463 KNIKSDSGIAGKEYK
-478 RIRDMVETYLT
+478 RVHDIVKTYLT
-489 EGKIDRERFSFWVP
+489 EGKINRNKFNFWVP
-503 GHSLLYDS
+503 AHSILYDS
-511 TKFLFMQANELKIFL
+511 IKYLFMKDNELKSFL
-526 RELFSLDDKKL
+526 ENLFVIDNKELQCNVIKL
-537 ESNIIRLQ
+537 QN
-545 DYFNTTPYREYPTQ
+545 YFNTTPYEEYPKQ
-559 ITLDYNVAE
+559 IILDYNIAE
-568 YITRNV
+568 YITHNEEL
-574 KLTQE
+574 KQE
-579 KTTYNLSLPNVR
+579 KTTYDLCLPDIK
-591 YLQMIHKEK
+591 YLRNIHKEK

-611 RNKTG
+611 RNKQG
-616 WGKTIIKNNSQQYF
+616 WGKSIIKNNSTIVLR

>member
-16 SHQSAWLPYS
+16 KHQIPWLPYS

-32 YAVTDEQIA
+32 YAITDKQIA
-41 NTFKLKGIIYVRE
+41 DNFKLKEIIYVRE
-54 TIDGIVERA
+54 NIDSIIERA
-63 DSNGIYLFSNY
+63 DSNGVYLFSNY

-92 PDCTII
+92 PDSTVI
-98 FGGPGIPKNE
+98 FGGPGIPKEE
-108 NLRKDIEQIVDTF
+108 NLRKDIEHVDTF

-128 ALMNLLKNMINGIK
+128 ALMNLLKNKLNRIK
-142 NPKNISVPMKTLDN
+142 NPKNITVPMKSLDD
-156 IPSPYTTGLFDDIIE
+156 IPSPYTTGLFDNIME
-171 LEHDSVPR
+171 LEDMGMR

-202 RKLLKFPIEKIKA
+202 KKLLKFPIEKIKG

-225 KTLNIADANIGVFA
+225 KTLNIADANVGVFA

-259 SAADGAWYKNS
+259 SAADAAWYKNS

-277 AKKMQVIGNNK
+277 AKKTQEIGNNK

-303 EIKRQNLTIPEIKNI
+303 EIKRQNLTIPEINNL
-318 LTKANELGVRSFS
+318 LTKANKLGIRSFS

-344 WIDGY
+344 WIDGF

-371 SELGSSESIAK
+371 SELGSPESIAK

-396 VGRLDEIDEQYSI
+396 VDRLDEINEEFSI
-409 VYSTKYMSFKDL
+409 VYSTKYMNFKDL

-449 YNNESFKDFYSRLL
+449 YNNESFKEFYLKLL
-463 RKVKNDSGIAGKEYK
+463 ENIKSDSGIAGREYK
-478 RIRDMVETYLT
+478 RVRNIVETYLT
-489 EGKIDRERFSFWVP
+489 EGKINRNKFDFWVP
-503 GHSLLYDS
+503 AHSILYDS
-511 TKFLFMQANELKIFL
+511 IKYLFMKDKELKSFL
-526 RELFSLDDKKL
+526 EKLFVIDNKELQCNVIKL
-537 ESNIIRLQ
+537 QN
-545 DYFNTTPYREYPTQ
+545 YFNTTPYEEYPTQ
-559 ITLDYNVAE
+559 IILDYNIAE
-568 YITRNV
+568 YITHDEEL
-574 KLTQE
+574 KQE
-579 KTTYNLSLPNVR
+579 KTTYDLCLPDIK
-591 YLQMIHKEK
+591 YLRNIHKEK

-611 RNKTG
+611 RNKQG
-616 WGKTIIKNNSQQYF
+616 WGKSIIKNNSTIVLR

>member
-16 SHQSAWLPYS
+16 KHQIPWLPYS

-32 YAVTDEQIA
+32 YAITDKQIA
-41 NTFKLKGIIYVRE
+41 DNFKLKEIIYVRE
-54 TIDGIVERA
+54 NTDSIIERA
-63 DSNGIYLFSNY
+63 DSNGVYLFSNY

-92 PDCTII
+92 PDSTVI
-98 FGGPGIPKNE
+98 FGGPGVPNDE
-108 NLRKDIEQIVDTF
+108 SLRKDINQVDTF

-128 ALMNLLKNMINGIK
+128 ALMNLLKNKLNGIK
-142 NPKNISVPMKTLDN
+142 NPKNITVPMKSLDD
-156 IPSPYTTGLFDDIIE
+156 IPSPYTTGLFDNIME
-171 LEHDSVPR
+171 LEDMGMR

-202 RKLLKFPIEKIKA
+202 RKLLKFPIEKIKG

-225 KTLNIADANIGVFA
+225 KTLNIADANVGVFA

-259 SAADGAWYKNS
+259 SAADAAWYKNS

-277 AKKMQVIGNNK
+277 AKKTQEIGNNK

-303 EIKRQNLTIPEIKNI
+303 EIKRQNLTIPEINNI
-318 LTKANELGVRSFS
+318 LTKANKLGIRSFS

-344 WIDGY
+344 WIDGF

-371 SELGSSESIAK
+371 SELGSPESIAK

-396 VGRLDEIDEQYSI
+396 VDRLDEINEEYSI
-409 VYSTKYMSFKDL
+409 VYSTKYMNFKDL

-449 YNNESFKDFYSRLL
+449 YNNESFKEFYLKLL
-463 RKVKNDSGIAGKEYK
+463 ENIKSDSGIAGREYK
-478 RIRDMVETYLT
+478 RVHDIVKTYLT
-489 EGKIDRERFSFWVP
+489 EGRINRNKFDFWVP
-503 GHSLLYDS
+503 AHSILYDS
-511 TKFLFMQANELKIFL
+511 IKYLFMKDNELKSFL
-526 RELFSLDDKKL
+526 ENLFVIDNKELQYNVIKL
-537 ESNIIRLQ
+537 QN
-545 DYFNTTPYREYPTQ
+545 YFNTTPYKEYPTQ
-559 ITLDYNVAE
+559 IILDYNIAE
-568 YITRNV
+568 YVTHDEEL
-574 KLTQE
+574 KQK
-579 KTTYNLSLPNVR
+579 KTTYDLCLPDIK
-591 YLQMIHKEK
+591 YLQNIHKEK

-611 RNKTG
+611 RNKQG
-616 WGKTIIKNNSQQYF
+616 WGKSVIKNNSTIVLR

>member
-16 SHQSAWLPYS
+16 KHQIPWLPYS

-32 YAVTDEQIA
+32 YAITDKQIA
-41 NTFKLKGIIYVRE
+41 DNFKLKEIIYVRE
-54 TIDGIVERA
+54 NIDSIIERA
-63 DSNGIYLFSNY
+63 DSNGVYLFSNY

-92 PDCTII
+92 PNSTVI
-98 FGGPGIPKNE
+98 FGGPGIPKDE
-108 NLRKDIEQIVDTF
+108 NLRKDIEHVDTF

-128 ALMNLLKNMINGIK
+128 ALMNLLKNKLNGIK
-142 NPKNISVPMKTLDN
+142 NPKNITVPMKSLDD
-156 IPSPYTTGLFDDIIE
+156 IPSPYTTGLFDNIME
-171 LEHDSVPR
+171 LEDMGMR

-202 RKLLKFPIEKIKA
+202 KKLLKFPIEKIKG

-225 KTLNIADANIGVFA
+225 KTLNIADANVGVFA

-259 SAADGAWYKNS
+259 SAADAAWYKNS

-277 AKKMQVIGNNK
+277 AKKTQEIGNNK

-303 EIKRQNLTIPEIKNI
+303 EIKRQNLTIPEINNL
-318 LTKANELGVRSFS
+318 LTKANKLGIRSFS

-344 WIDGY
+344 WIDGF

-371 SELGSSESIAK
+371 SELGSPESIAK

-396 VGRLDEIDEQYSI
+396 VDRLDEINEEFSI
-409 VYSTKYMSFKDL
+409 VYSTKYMNFKDL

-449 YNNESFKDFYSRLL
+449 YNNESFKEFYLKLL
-463 RKVKNDSGIAGKEYK
+463 ENIKSDSGIAGREYK
-478 RIRDMVETYLT
+478 RVRNIVETYLT
-489 EGKIDRERFSFWVP
+489 EGKINRNKFDFWVP
-503 GHSLLYDS
+503 AHSILYDS
-511 TKFLFMQANELKIFL
+511 IKYLFMKDKELKSFL
-526 RELFSLDDKKL
+526 EKLFVIDNKELQCNVIKL
-537 ESNIIRLQ
+537 QN
-545 DYFNTTPYREYPTQ
+545 YFNTTPYEEYPTQ
-559 ITLDYNVAE
+559 IILDYNIAE
-568 YITRNV
+568 YITHDEEL
-574 KLTQE
+574 KQE
-579 KTTYNLSLPNVR
+579 KTTYDLCLPDIK
-591 YLQMIHKEK
+591 YLRNIHKEK

-611 RNKTG
+611 RNKQG
-616 WGKTIIKNNSQQYF
+616 WGKSIIKNNSTIVLR

>member
-16 SHQSAWLPYS
+16 KHQIPWLPYS

-32 YAVTDEQIA
+32 YAITDKQIA
-41 NTFKLKGIIYVRE
+41 DNFKLKEIIYVRE
-54 TIDGIVERA
+54 NTDSIIERA
-63 DSNGIYLFSNY
+63 DSNGVYLFSNY

-92 PDCTII
+92 PDSTVI
-98 FGGPGIPKNE
+98 FGGPGVPKDE
-108 NLRKDIEQIVDTF
+108 NLRKDIEHVDTF

-128 ALMNLLKNMINGIK
+128 ALMNLLKNKLNGIK
-142 NPKNISVPMKTLDN
+142 NPKNITVPMKSLDD
-156 IPSPYTTGLFDDIIE
+156 IPSPYTTGLFDNIME
-171 LEHDSVPR
+171 LEDMGMR

-202 RKLLKFPIEKIKA
+202 KKLLKFPIEKIKG

-225 KTLNIADANIGVFA
+225 KTLNIADANVGVFA

-259 SAADGAWYKNS
+259 SAADAAWYKNS

-277 AKKMQVIGNNK
+277 AKKTQEIGNNK

-303 EIKRQNLTIPEIKNI
+303 EIKRQNLTIPEINNL
-318 LTKANELGVRSFS
+318 LTKANKLGIRSFS

-344 WIDGY
+344 WIDGF

-371 SELGSSESIAK
+371 SELGSPESIAK

-396 VGRLDEIDEQYSI
+396 VDRLDEINEEFSI
-409 VYSTKYMSFKDL
+409 VYSTKYMNFKDL

-449 YNNESFKDFYSRLL
+449 YNNESFKEFYLKLL
-463 RKVKNDSGIAGKEYK
+463 ENIKSDSGIAGREYK
-478 RIRDMVETYLT
+478 RVHDIVKTYLT
-489 EGKIDRERFSFWVP
+489 EGKINRNKFDFWVP
-503 GHSLLYDS
+503 AHSILYDS
-511 TKFLFMQANELKIFL
+511 IKYLFMRDKELKSFL
-526 RELFSLDDKKL
+526 EKLFVIDNKELQCNVIKL
-537 ESNIIRLQ
+537 QN
-545 DYFNTTPYREYPTQ
+545 YFNTTPYEEYPTQ
-559 ITLDYNVAE
+559 IILDYNIAE
-568 YITRNV
+568 YVTHDEEL
-574 KLTQE
+574 KQE
-579 KTTYNLSLPNVR
+579 KTTYDLCLPDIK
-591 YLQMIHKEK
+591 YLRNIHKEK

-611 RNKTG
+611 RNKQG
-616 WGKTIIKNNSQQYF
+616 WGKSIIKNNSTIVLR

>member
-16 SHQSAWLPYS
+16 KHQIPWLPYS

-32 YAVTDEQIA
+32 YAITDKQIA
-41 NTFKLKGIIYVRE
+41 DNFKLKEIIYVRE
-54 TIDGIVERA
+54 NIDSIIERA
-63 DSNGIYLFSNY
+63 DSNGVYLFINY

-92 PDCTII
+92 PNSTVI
-98 FGGPGIPKNE
+98 FGGPGIPKDE
-108 NLRKDIEQIVDTF
+108 NLRKDIEHVDTF

-128 ALMNLLKNMINGIK
+128 ALMNLLKNKLNRIK
-142 NPKNISVPMKTLDN
+142 NPKNITVPMKSLDD
-156 IPSPYTTGLFDDIIE
+156 IPSPYTTGLFDNIME
-171 LEHDSVPR
+171 LEDMGMR

-202 RKLLKFPIEKIKA
+202 KKLLKFPIEKIKG

-225 KTLNIADANIGVFA
+225 KTLNIADANVGVFA

-259 SAADGAWYKNS
+259 SAADAAWYKNS

-277 AKKMQVIGNNK
+277 AKKTQEIGNNK

-303 EIKRQNLTIPEIKNI
+303 EIKRQNLTIPEINNL
-318 LTKANELGVRSFS
+318 LTKANKLGIRSFS

-344 WIDGY
+344 WIDGF

-371 SELGSSESIAK
+371 SELGSPESIAK

-396 VGRLDEIDEQYSI
+396 VDRLDEINEEFSI
-409 VYSTKYMSFKDL
+409 VYSTKYMNFKDL

-449 YNNESFKDFYSRLL
+449 YNNESFKEFYLKLL
-463 RKVKNDSGIAGKEYK
+463 ENIKSDSGIAGREYK
-478 RIRDMVETYLT
+478 RVRNIVETYLT
-489 EGKIDRERFSFWVP
+489 EGKINRNKFDFWVP
-503 GHSLLYDS
+503 AHSILYDS
-511 TKFLFMQANELKIFL
+511 IKYLFMKDKELKSFL
-526 RELFSLDDKKL
+526 EKLFVIDNKELQCNVIKL
-537 ESNIIRLQ
+537 QN
-545 DYFNTTPYREYPTQ
+545 YFNTTPYEEYPTQ
-559 ITLDYNVAE
+559 IILDYNIAE
-568 YITRNV
+568 YITHDEEL
-574 KLTQE
+574 KQE
-579 KTTYNLSLPNVR
+579 KTTYDLCLPDIK
-591 YLQMIHKEK
+591 YLRNIHKEK

-611 RNKTG
+611 RNKQG
-616 WGKTIIKNNSQQYF
+616 WGKSIIKNNSTIVLR

>member
-16 SHQSAWLPYS
+16 KHQIPWLPYS

-32 YAVTDEQIA
+32 YAITDKQIA
-41 NTFKLKGIIYVRE
+41 DNFKLKEIIYVRE
-54 TIDGIVERA
+54 NIDSIIERA
-63 DSNGIYLFSNY
+63 DSNGVYLFSNY

-92 PDCTII
+92 PNSTVI
-98 FGGPGIPKNE
+98 FGGPGIPKDE
-108 NLRKDIEQIVDTF
+108 NLRKDIEHVDTF

-128 ALMNLLKNMINGIK
+128 ALMNLLKNKLNRIK
-142 NPKNISVPMKTLDN
+142 NPKNITVPMKSLDD
-156 IPSPYTTGLFDDIIE
+156 IPSPYTTGLFDNIME
-171 LEHDSVPR
+171 LEDMGMR

-202 RKLLKFPIEKIKA
+202 KKLLKFPIEKIKG

-225 KTLNIADANIGVFA
+225 KTLNIADANVGVFA

-259 SAADGAWYKNS
+259 SAADAAWYKNS

-277 AKKMQVIGNNK
+277 AKKTQEIGNNK

-303 EIKRQNLTIPEIKNI
+303 EIKRQNLTIPEINNL
-318 LTKANELGVRSFS
+318 LTKANKLGIRSFS

-337 PYETKNT
+337 PYETKNS
-344 WIDGY
+344 WIDGF

-371 SELGSSESIAK
+371 SELGSPESIAK

-396 VGRLDEIDEQYSI
+396 VDRLDEINEEFSI
-409 VYSTKYMSFKDL
+409 VYSTKYMNFKDL

-449 YNNESFKDFYSRLL
+449 YNNESFKEFYLKLL
-463 RKVKNDSGIAGKEYK
+463 ENIKSNSGIAGREYK
-478 RIRDMVETYLT
+478 RVRNIVETYLT
-489 EGKIDRERFSFWVP
+489 EGKINRNKFDFWVP
-503 GHSLLYDS
+503 AHSILYDS
-511 TKFLFMQANELKIFL
+511 IKYLFMKDKELKSFL
-526 RELFSLDDKKL
+526 EKLFVIDNKELQCNVIKL
-537 ESNIIRLQ
+537 QN
-545 DYFNTTPYREYPTQ
+545 YFNTTPYEEYPKQ
-559 ITLDYNVAE
+559 IILDYNIAE
-568 YITRNV
+568 YVTHDE
-574 KLTQE
+574 KLKQE
-579 KTTYNLSLPNVR
+579 KTTYDLCLPDIK
-591 YLQMIHKEK
+591 YLRNIHKEK

-611 RNKTG
+611 RNKQG
-616 WGKTIIKNNSQQYF
+616 WGKSIIKNNSTIVLR

>member
-16 SHQSAWLPYS
+16 KHQIPWLPYS

-32 YAVTDEQIA
+32 YAITDKQIA
-41 NTFKLKGIIYVRE
+41 DNFKLKEIIYVRE
-54 TIDGIVERA
+54 NIDSIIERA
-63 DSNGIYLFSNY
+63 DSNGVYLFSNY

-92 PDCTII
+92 PDSTVI
-98 FGGPGIPKNE
+98 FGGPGIPKDE
-108 NLRKDIEQIVDTF
+108 NLRKDIEHVDTF

-128 ALMNLLKNMINGIK
+128 ALMNLLKNKLNGIK
-142 NPKNISVPMKTLDN
+142 NPKNITVPMKSLDD
-156 IPSPYTTGLFDDIIE
+156 IPSPYTTGLFDNIME
-171 LEHDSVPR
+171 LEDMGMR

-202 RKLLKFPIEKIKA
+202 KKLLKFPIEKIKG

-225 KTLNIADANIGVFA
+225 KTLNIADANVGVFA

-259 SAADGAWYKNS
+259 SAADAAWYKNS

-277 AKKMQVIGNNK
+277 AKKTQEIGNNK

-303 EIKRQNLTIPEIKNI
+303 EIKRQNLTIPEINNL
-318 LTKANELGVRSFS
+318 LTKANKLGIRSFS

-344 WIDGY
+344 WIDGF

-371 SELGSSESIAK
+371 SELGSPESIAK

-396 VGRLDEIDEQYSI
+396 VDRLDEINEEFSI
-409 VYSTKYMSFKDL
+409 VYSTKYMNFKDL
-421 IDSYMFSWLII
+421 IDSYMLSWLII
-432 NFHINGWTQI
+432 NFHIKGLTQK
-442 YSRFKRK
+442 YSRFNRK
-449 YNNESFKDFYSRLL
+449 YIYERFKEFYLKLL
-463 RKVKNDSGIAGKEYK
+463 ENIKSDSGIAGREYK
-478 RIRDMVETYLT
+478 RVRNIVETYLT
-489 EGKIDRERFSFWVP
+489 EGKINRNKFDFWVP
-503 GHSLLYDS
+503 AHSILYDS
-511 TKFLFMQANELKIFL
+511 IKYLFMKDKELKSFL
-526 RELFSLDDKKL
+526 EKLFVIDNKELQCNVIKL
-537 ESNIIRLQ
+537 QN
-545 DYFNTTPYREYPTQ
+545 YFNTTPYEEYPTQ
-559 ITLDYNVAE
+559 IILDYNIAE
-568 YITRNV
+568 YITHDEEL
-574 KLTQE
+574 KQE
-579 KTTYNLSLPNVR
+579 KTTYDLCLPDIK
-591 YLQMIHKEK
+591 YLRNIHKEK

-611 RNKTG
+611 RNKQG
-616 WGKTIIKNNSQQYF
+616 WGKSIIKNNSTIVLR

>member
-16 SHQSAWLPYS
+16 KHQIPWLPYS

-32 YAVTDEQIA
+32 YAITDKQIA
-41 NTFKLKGIIYVRE
+41 DNFKLKEIIYVRE
-54 TIDGIVERA
+54 NIDSIIERA

-92 PDCTII
+92 PDSTVI
-98 FGGPGIPKNE
+98 FGGPGIPKDE
-108 NLRKDIEQIVDTF
+108 NLRKDIEHVDTF

-128 ALMNLLKNMINGIK
+128 ALMNLLKNKLNGIK
-142 NPKNISVPMKTLDN
+142 NPKNITIPMKSLDD
-156 IPSPYTTGLFDDIIE
+156 IPSPYTTGLFDNIME
-171 LEHDSVPR
+171 LEDMGMR

-202 RKLLKFPIEKIKA
+202 KKLLKFPIEKIKG

-225 KTLNIADANIGVFA
+225 KTLNIADANVGVFA

-259 SAADGAWYKNS
+259 SAADAAWYKNS

-277 AKKMQVIGNNK
+277 AKKTQEIGNNK

-303 EIKRQNLTIPEIKNI
+303 EIKRQNLTIPEINNL
-318 LTKANELGVRSFS
+318 LTKANKLGIRSFS

-344 WIDGY
+344 WIDGF

-371 SELGSSESIAK
+371 SELGSPESIAK

-396 VGRLDEIDEQYSI
+396 VDRLDEINEEFSI
-409 VYSTKYMSFKDL
+409 VYSTKYMNFKDL

-449 YNNESFKDFYSRLL
+449 YNNESFKEFYLKLL
-463 RKVKNDSGIAGKEYK
+463 ENIKSDSGIAGKEYK
-478 RIRDMVETYLT
+478 RVHDIVKTYLT
-489 EGKIDRERFSFWVP
+489 EGKINRNKFDFWVP
-503 GHSLLYDS
+503 AHSILYDS
-511 TKFLFMQANELKIFL
+511 IKYLFMKDNELKSFL
-526 RELFSLDDKKL
+526 ENLFVIDNKELQCNVIKL
-537 ESNIIRLQ
+537 QN
-545 DYFNTTPYREYPTQ
+545 YFNTTPYEEYPTQ
-559 ITLDYNVAE
+559 IILDYNIAE
-568 YITRNV
+568 YITHDEEL
-574 KLTQE
+574 KQE
-579 KTTYNLSLPNVR
+579 KTTYDLCLPDIK
-591 YLQMIHKEK
+591 YLRNIHKEK

-611 RNKTG
+611 RNKQG
-616 WGKTIIKNNSQQYF
+616 WGKSIIKNNSTIVLR